1 MFELK
6 IGPVSHLTY
15 EFNTPDISLFSQT
28 IFQDESGL
36 GAWNRRWCSVQDNK
50 IYYWLYPEDEVNQ
63 NKVIRTEITGKITRY
78 FTHYSSGFMGL
89 DLWKYGS
96 QALISGI

>member
-1 MFELK
+1 MLRWTMK
-6 IGPVSHLTY
+6 LTR
-15 EFNTPDISLFSQT
+15 FPLQT

-63 NKVIRTEITGKITRY
+63 NKVIVHKWVFSLE
-78 FTHYSSGFMGL
+78 HSGL
-89 DLWKYGS
+89 
-96 QALISGI
+96 